1 MRLFRSLFFNACFFL
16 WSTLVSLGLTP
27 ILLGPRL
34 WTVKIAGWWG
44 NSVMFLARAILG
56 LHYEIRGRENL
67 PPLPFILA
75 SKHQSAWDTII
86 FHILFA
92 DPIFILKRELHWIP
106 FFGWG
111 LKKTGSIGIDRKA
124 GTKALK
130 GMLAETKEH
139 LAAGQPIVI
148 FPEGTRAAPG
158 VKKPYQPGVA
168 AIYTQCNVPVVP
180 VALNSGMFW
189 RRREFIKR
197 PGTIILEFLPVIEP
211 GLDRRA
217 FQTEL
222 ETRIEEGS
230 NRLMNEA
237 LERYPQLRDQ
247 QPVDNGEK

>member
-1 MRLFRSLFFNACFFL
+1 VRLFRSIFFNACFFL
-16 WSTLVSLGLTP
+16 WSTLVSVCATP
-27 ILLGPRL
+27 FFLGPRL
-34 WTVKIAGWWG
+34 WTIKIACWWG

-86 FHILFA
+86 FYILFA

-124 GTKALK
+124 GAKALK
-130 GMLAETKEH
+130 GMLAEAKEH
-139 LAAGQPIVI
+139 LTAGRPIVI
-148 FPEGTRAAPG
+148 FPEGTRTAPG
-158 VKKPYQPGVA
+158 AKKPYQPGVA
-168 AIYTQCNVPVVP
+168 AIYTQCGVPVVP

-197 PGTIILEFLPVIEP
+197 PGTIVLEFLPTIEP

-217 FQTEL
+217 FQAEL
-222 ETRIEEGS
+222 EKRIEEGS
-230 NRLMNEA
+230 NRLMQEA
-237 LERYPQLRDQ
+237 LEHYPQLRDQ
-247 QPVDNGEK
+247 QPVDNVEK